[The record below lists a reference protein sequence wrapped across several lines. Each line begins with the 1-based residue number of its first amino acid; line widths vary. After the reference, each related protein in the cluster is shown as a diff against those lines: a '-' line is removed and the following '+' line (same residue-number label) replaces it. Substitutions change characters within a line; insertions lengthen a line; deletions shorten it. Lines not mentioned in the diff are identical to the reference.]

1 MTARRRLC
9 KLGAMAVFTTLDSHD
24 IDAFLQ
30 DYDLGKLERFEGILS
45 GVENTNY
52 HIFTDKGR
60 YVLTVHEGKVAEADL
75 PFFLGYIQHLS
86 DRYIP
91 TCTTLGNKD
100 GALYGVIKSKTAT
113 ISAFLEGEGT
123 ALEQVTPDH
132 CLQLG
137 RMLAKMHVEG
147 RSYDLKR
154 LNQMNIDQWRALW
167 LKTHGQADTVFA
179 GQSALINQE
188 FELIA
193 EHWPSLEDKDLP
205 SGPTHCDLFPDNVFF
220 KDDQISGVIDF
231 YYACNEYFIYDL
243 ALSVNAWCF
252 DGDANYVEA
261 RFQALITGYSS
272 IRTLT
277 PDEVGIFNVM
287 LRASA
292 LRIQMTRLYDYLNH
306 SDDNHVTPH
315 DPIAYI
321 KRIMLWKEPV

>member
-1 MTARRRLC
+1 LTGRGGLC
-9 KLGAMAVFTTLDSHD
+9 KLGVMAVFTTLDSHD

-86 DRYIP
+86 DRHIP
-91 TCTTLGNKD
+91 TCTTIANKS
-100 GALYGVIKSKTAT
+100 GALYGFVKSKTAT
-113 ISAFLEGEGT
+113 ISAFLEGAGT
-123 ALEQVTPDH
+123 TLDDITPDQ
-132 CLQLG
+132 CIQLG
-137 RMLAKMHVEG
+137 RMLGKMHVEG
-147 RSYDLKR
+147 RSFPLKR
-154 LNQMNIDQWRALW
+154 PNQMGLDQWRALW
-167 LKTHGQADTVFA
+167 LKTHAQADRVLT
-179 GQSALINQE
+179 GQSAFVNEEL
-188 FELIA
+188 ELIA
-193 EHWPSLEDKDLP
+193 AHFATLNLRDLP
-205 SGPTHCDLFPDNVFF
+205 AGPTHCDLFPDNVFF
-220 KDDQISGVIDF
+220 DGGQLSGIIDF

-252 DGDANYVEA
+252 DGDTNYVEA
-261 RFQALITGYSS
+261 RFQALITGYSA
-272 IRTLT
+272 IRALT
-277 PDEVGIFNVM
+277 ADEVSVFNIM

-306 SDDNHVTPH
+306 SDDHHVSPH
-315 DPIAYI
+315 DPTAFI